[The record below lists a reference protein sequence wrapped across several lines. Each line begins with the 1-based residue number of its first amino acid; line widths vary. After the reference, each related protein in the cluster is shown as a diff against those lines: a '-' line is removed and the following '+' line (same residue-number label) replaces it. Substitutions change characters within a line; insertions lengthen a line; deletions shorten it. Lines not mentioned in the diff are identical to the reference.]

1 VEDNEDLANSIKRGL
16 EKEGYSVQLAFDGD
30 KGLDMA
36 LEGNYD
42 CIVLDVLLPGVDG
55 FEFVQTLRETG
66 VQTPVL
72 MLTALDSVDDKITGL
87 SSGADDYLTK
97 PFEVQ
102 ELRVR
107 VRALLR
113 RSDRIPQAAKHG
125 EILTYGPLTL
135 VPERFE
141 ALWFG
146 KTIKLTHLEFDLL
159 HCLMQRHGQ
168 TVSPSEILQEVWG
181 YEPDDDIE
189 TIRVHIRHL
198 RTKLEPDPRHPQYI
212 KTVYGAGYCLELP
225 NIADPQTLQPELA
238 KDSSSP

>member
-1 VEDNEDLANSIKRGL
+1 MRILVVEDNEDLANSIKRGL

-97 PFEVQ
+97 PFDFRELLARVQ
-102 ELRVR
+102 SLIRR
-107 VRALLR
+107 SHLLR
-113 RSDRIPQAAKHG
+113 G
-125 EILTYGPLTL
+125 EVLSFKDIQLNCRTRKVTVKG
-135 VPERFE
+135 VEV
-141 ALWFG
+141 
-146 KTIKLTHLEFDLL
+146 KLTRREFDLL
-159 HCLMQRHGQ
+159 ELLMRD
-168 TVSPSEILQEVWG
+168 PSVVFSREEILERVWG
-181 YEPDDDIE
+181 NERKTTSNVVDVYVLYLRSKLKPFGYDKFLE
-189 TIRVHIRHL
+189 TVPGIGYRL
-198 RTKLEPDPRHPQYI
+198 
-212 KTVYGAGYCLELP
+212 KTEG
-225 NIADPQTLQPELA
+225 
-238 KDSSSP
+238 

>member
-1 VEDNEDLANSIKRGL
+1 MRILVVEDNEDLANSIKRGL

-97 PFEVQ
+97 PFDFRELLARVQ
-102 ELRVR
+102 SLIRR
-107 VRALLR
+107 SHLLR
-113 RSDRIPQAAKHG
+113 G
-125 EILTYGPLTL
+125 EVLSFKDIQLNCRTRKVTVKG
-135 VPERFE
+135 VEV
-141 ALWFG
+141 
-146 KTIKLTHLEFDLL
+146 KLTRREFDLL
-159 HCLMQRHGQ
+159 ELFMRD
-168 TVSPSEILQEVWG
+168 PSVVFSREEILERVWG
-181 YEPDDDIE
+181 NERE
-189 TIRVHIRHL
+189 TTSNVVDVYVLYL
-198 RTKLEPDPRHPQYI
+198 RSKLKPFGYDKFLETVPGIGYRL
-212 KTVYGAGYCLELP
+212 KTEG
-225 NIADPQTLQPELA
+225 
-238 KDSSSP
+238 

>member
-1 VEDNEDLANSIKRGL
+1 MRILVVEDNEDLANSIKRGL

-97 PFEVQ
+97 PFDFRELLARVQ
-102 ELRVR
+102 SLIRR
-107 VRALLR
+107 SHLLR
-113 RSDRIPQAAKHG
+113 
-125 EILTYGPLTL
+125 
-135 VPERFE
+135 
-141 ALWFG
+141 
-146 KTIKLTHLEFDLL
+146 
-159 HCLMQRHGQ
+159 
-168 TVSPSEILQEVWG
+168 
-181 YEPDDDIE
+181 
-189 TIRVHIRHL
+189 
-198 RTKLEPDPRHPQYI
+198 
-212 KTVYGAGYCLELP
+212 
-225 NIADPQTLQPELA
+225 
-238 KDSSSP
+238 